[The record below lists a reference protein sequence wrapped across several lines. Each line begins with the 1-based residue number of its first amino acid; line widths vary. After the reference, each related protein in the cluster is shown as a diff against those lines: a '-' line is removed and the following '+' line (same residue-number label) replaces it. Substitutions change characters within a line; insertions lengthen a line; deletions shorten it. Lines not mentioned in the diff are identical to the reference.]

1 MLDISDIQEVQTICA
16 LGSISRAAEE
26 LHLSQPTLSK
36 RIARLED
43 QLGTK
48 LFHRASKGLIPTQAA
63 KYLIGTGENLQAEM
77 QRIERHLKQLSN
89 RGQGSISIAVG
100 PIVEQIFL
108 PEFLPEFV
116 DQTGNCRI
124 TISTE
129 NSEKLLSL
137 IRKAKVDAIIG
148 PFNADD
154 FKNDFLAFPLARTK
168 TVTVARWDHPIFQK
182 TGPLKRED
190 LLSYPLAS
198 PQLER
203 KTSNPDRPSRR
214 KRIICENYPTLKQ
227 VVLNT
232 DSVFGGPEVL
242 FRKDLEQKRL
252 RIVPFPATYRWDCA
266 CIIRPEAIEEPLVS
280 KLVEILISISERMK
294 F

>member
-1 MLDISDIQEVQTICA
+1 MLDISDIMEVQTICA
-16 LGSISRAAEE
+16 LGSISKAAQE
-26 LHLSQPTLSK
+26 LNLSQPTLSK

-43 QLGTK
+43 QLGTR

-77 QRIERHLKQLSN
+77 QRIERHLKQLSD
-89 RGQGSISIAVG
+89 REQGSISIAVG

-116 DQTGNCRI
+116 DQSGNCRI

-137 IRKAKVDAIIG
+137 IHKAKVDAVIG
-148 PFNADD
+148 PFNAED
-154 FKNDFLAFPLARTK
+154 FKDDFLAFPLARTK
-168 TVTVARWDHPIFQK
+168 TVTVARSDHPIFQK
-182 TGPLKRED
+182 SAPLKRED
-190 LLSYPLAS
+190 LLPFPLAS
-198 PQLER
+198 PKLER
-203 KTSNPDRPSRR
+203 RKTDRNQPYKR

-227 VVLNT
+227 VVLST
-232 DSVFGGPEVL
+232 DSVCGGPEVL
-242 FRKDLEQKRL
+242 FREDLKQKRL
-252 RIVPFPATYRWDCA
+252 RIVDIPATYRWDCA

-280 KLVEILISISERMK
+280 KLVEILLLTSKRLK